1 MKKLIIVQARMTSAR
16 LPGKVMKIVCGKPL
30 LEHFIN
36 RLKRVK
42 YADQI
47 VIATTINDIDNQI
60 VDLCKKLDISYY
72 RGSEEDV
79 LGRYYEAAVEYG
91 GDIIIRIT
99 SDCPVIDPEVV
110 DSLINFYTSNIEKY
124 DYVSNTLKRTY
135 PQGMDSEI
143 ISFDILKEA
152 HLNAYD
158 PFDREHVTPFIKSSS
173 PRYSL
178 KNIEYK
184 TNLSHYRLTVDTSED
199 LELIKKI
206 FKELYFR
213 NPEFKMEDILTVLK
227 ANSEWQ
233 SINSHVINKSQRC
246 HQD

>member
-1 MKKLIIVQARMTSAR
+1 MRKLIIAQARMTSTR

-42 YADQI
+42 SADQI

-110 DSLINFYTSNIEKY
+110 DSLINFYTNNIEKY

-143 ISFDILKEA
+143 ISFDTLKEA
-152 HLNAYD
+152 HFNAYD

-173 PRYSL
+173 SRYSL

-199 LELIKKI
+199 LELIKRI

>member
-1 MKKLIIVQARMTSAR
+1 MRKLIIAQARMTSTR

-42 YADQI
+42 SADQI

-99 SDCPVIDPEVV
+99 SDCPVIDPDVV
-110 DSLINFYTSNIEKY
+110 DYLIDFYMKNLKKY
-124 DYVSNTLKRTY
+124 DYVTNTLKRTY
-135 PQGMDSEI
+135 PRGMDTEI
-143 ISFDILKEA
+143 VSFKALKEA
-152 HLNAYD
+152 HFNAYD
-158 PFDREHVTPFIKSSS
+158 PFDREHVTLFIRNRPTQYRRHNIKYSSD
-173 PRYSL
+173 
-178 KNIEYK
+178 
-184 TNLSHYRLTVDTSED
+184 LSRYRLTVDTSED
-199 LELIKKI
+199 MELIRRI
-206 FKELYFR
+206 FESLYVE
-213 NPEFKMEDILTVLK
+213 NPEFSMKDILSK
-227 ANSEWQ
+227 MAANPDWIK
-233 SINSHVINKSQRC
+233 INSYVKQR
-246 HQD
+246 